1 MKIGLRTVKTAICAV
16 LAMVVAQW
24 FGLLYA
30 PSAGI
35 IAVLS
40 VGNTKRSSFVI
51 ARNRIVSLILAMI
64 TAFVCFQVLGYG
76 PVAFGVYLLLF
87 IPISAKF
94 QLDDGIVVNSVL
106 MTHFLVEQN
115 FSLLMIANEFLL
127 MGIGAGLA
135 LLANLYM
142 PDLEKG
148 LREDQ
153 LVVEAMFARLLELLS
168 QSLNQPQKAAELG
181 ERCTSLQQF
190 LREAQEKAHK
200 HQENHWGQKETYFEE
215 YFAMRR
221 SQLRL
226 MKDMIAFCHQITV
239 EEEMVHRLRE
249 VLQFTSTTFAEDN
262 DGQEI
267 MDRILVVYEG
277 YRQAPLPQSREE
289 FENRALLFQFLQS
302 FSSFIE
308 IKAEFFDENN
318 TTLGTKKIS

>member
-16 LAMVVAQW
+16 VAMVLAQGL
-24 FGLLYA
+24 GLLYA

-51 ARNRIVSLILAMI
+51 ALNRVVSLVLAMGI
-64 TAFVCFQVLGYG
+64 AGLCFFVLGYG

-87 IPISAKF
+87 IPVSTRF

-115 FSLLMIANEFLL
+115 FSLAMITNEFLL

-135 LLANLYM
+135 LVANLYM
-142 PDLEKG
+142 PDLEKT

-168 QSLNQPQKAAELG
+168 TSLNQPQEAAKIV
-181 ERCTSLQQF
+181 ERCNSLQQF
-190 LREAQEKAHK
+190 LRNAQEKAHQ
-200 HQENHWGQKETYFEE
+200 HQENYFGKEESYFEE

-221 SQLRL
+221 SQLRI
-226 MKDMIAFCHQITV
+226 MKDMIAVCPQITV
-239 EEEMVHRLRE
+239 EEDMVAHLRGL
-249 VLQFTSTTFAEDN
+249 LQYTATTFAEDN
-262 DGQEI
+262 DGQKILDQILEI
-267 MDRILVVYEG
+267 YEG
-277 YRQAPLPQSREE
+277 YRKRKLPQSREE

-308 IKAEFFDENN
+308 IKAEFFDENK
-318 TTLGTKKIS
+318 TTLAPKKA

>member
-1 MKIGLRTVKTAICAV
+1 MKIGLRTVKTAVCAV
-16 LAMVVAQW
+16 VAMVLAQGL
-24 FGLLYA
+24 GLLYA

-51 ARNRIVSLILAMI
+51 ARNRVVSLVLAMGI
-64 TAFVCFQVLGYG
+64 AGLCFFVLGYG

-87 IPISAKF
+87 IPVSVRF

-115 FSLLMIANEFLL
+115 FSLAMITNEFLL

-135 LLANLYM
+135 LVANLYM
-142 PDLEKG
+142 PDLEKT

-168 QSLNQPQKAAELG
+168 TSLNQPQEAAKIV
-181 ERCTSLQQF
+181 ERCNSLQQF
-190 LREAQEKAHK
+190 LRNAQEKAHQ
-200 HQENHWGQKETYFEE
+200 HQENYFGKEESYFEE

-221 SQLRL
+221 SQLSI
-226 MKDMIAFCHQITV
+226 MKDMIAVCPQITV
-239 EEEMVHRLRE
+239 EEDMVAHLRGL
-249 VLQFTSTTFAEDN
+249 LQYTAITFAEDN
-262 DGQEI
+262 DGQKILDQILEI
-267 MDRILVVYEG
+267 YEG
-277 YRQAPLPQSREE
+277 YRKRKLPQSREE

-308 IKAEFFDENN
+308 IKAEFFDENK
-318 TTLGTKKIS
+318 TTLAPKKA